1 MDLNEYLYFYLA
13 LRNIY
18 LAPTLVVQLRRI
30 LSATQLKNVLLLY
43 IHTYVCAYGIRDIAV
58 IDRVNIEG
66 FLILQNLPYTN
77 Q

>member
-43 IHTYVCAYGIRDIAV
+43 IHTYVPMCIRDIAV

>member
-43 IHTYVCAYGIRDIAV
+43 IHTYVCAYVAV